1 MKEKLFI
8 RLTQA
13 EVEMENNLER
23 HSKIFLAAKRKKK
36 KSLPSRKKEKLRILL
51 LEN

>member
-1 MKEKLFI
+1 VTKEKLFI

-36 KSLPSRKKEKLRILL
+36 NRCLVGKKR
-51 LEN
+51 N